1 MGKEASEKKSRN
13 VEQPLF
19 LEGFEMKKN
28 IIKCKFKKI
37 YIPILAY

>member
-28 IIKCKFKKI
+28 IIKCKFKKNI
-37 YIPILAY
+37 LILAY